1 MAENTYFPIQQ
12 TPACPLKWN
21 WSTVWCTQGVSSS
34 CFRNKK
40 LDIDINNFDE
50 FHNHPEKIKERE
62 IMLSGKWP
70 TKENGGSGFCTYC
83 KNIEDAG
90 GTSDRMHMKTM
101 PNQVPKELLADNK
114 ATRVTPRIFELFVKS
129 TCNLM
134 CTYCNTRDSSKI
146 RAEVR
151 KHGEITFPD
160 GSKPNRMY
168 NFQDH
173 PDTMK
178 YFEKSLDYLKRKG
191 NELKRFHV
199 LGGEPFLMKEMK
211 QIYETIRT
219 IKNRN
224 LEFNV
229 ITNLMTDNV
238 EEHIEIAEKLLRDH
252 NIGRFDLTCS
262 IDNWGPEAEYAR
274 TGLNCDKWLKNFD
287 YVVNKKW
294 IYLNVQSTMTTLT
307 MRTYPEL
314 IKILNERRKTRKLHT
329 EHQFVTGRDFMH
341 PQIYGGKFWKE
352 DFQNAL
358 NLMPDNDKNDQTLK
372 AYWYGM
378 WKSIKDLDLDR
389 DQIDKGKFY
398 LDTLDKRRN
407 LNWRKVYPY
416 LDI

>member
-1 MAENTYFPIQQ
+1 MNNSNT
-12 TPACPLKWN
+12 
-21 WSTVWCTQGVSSS
+21 
-34 CFRNKK
+34 
-40 LDIDINNFDE
+40 IN
-50 FHNHPEKIKERE
+50 
-62 IMLSGKWP
+62 L
-70 TKENGGSGFCTYC
+70 
-83 KNIEDAG
+83 
-90 GTSDRMHMKTM
+90 
-101 PNQVPKELLADNK
+101 
-114 ATRVTPRIFELFVKS
+114 
-129 TCNLM
+129 
-134 CTYCNTRDSSKI
+134 
-146 RAEVR
+146 
-151 KHGEITFPD
+151 TFPD